1 MAIHSA
7 GKYIVGKGLE
17 REGVWIEPGTIVDV
31 TGWRNV
37 DKLVALRYLRPA
49 PRAAVAGTAVDVTPD
64 VKPDAIDPEEAP
76 AKKVAAKKAPP
87 KKAAA
92 KEVEE

>member
-1 MAIHSA
+1 MAQYSA

-17 REGVWIEPGTIVDV
+17 REGVWIEPGTVVDV

-37 DKLVALRYLRPA
+37 DKLVTLRYLRPA
-49 PRAAVAGTAVDVTPD
+49 PRAAVTAVDVTPD
-64 VKPDAIDPEEAP
+64 VTPDAIDSEEAP
-76 AKKVAAKKAPP
+76 VKKAPA

-92 KEVEE
+92 KKAAVKKVNE

>member
-1 MAIHSA
+1 MALHTA

-17 REGVWIEPGTIVDV
+17 REGVWLEPGTIVDV

-49 PRAAVAGTAVDVTPD
+49 PRAAIAAVPDITPP
-64 VKPDAIDPEEAP
+64 VMSDAIDVEKVPV
-76 AKKVAAKKAPP
+76 KKAAAKKAPA

-92 KEVEE
+92 KKVDE

>member
-1 MAIHSA
+1 MAQYSA

-37 DKLVALRYLRPA
+37 DKLVTLRYLRPA
-49 PRAAVAGTAVDVTPD
+49 PRSAAANAVNVTPDVTPD
-64 VKPDAIDPEEAP
+64 AIDFEEAP
-76 AKKVAAKKAPP
+76 VKKVAAKKAPA
-87 KKAAA
+87 KKAAV
-92 KEVEE
+92 KKVEE

>member
-1 MAIHSA
+1 MAPYSA
-7 GKYIVGKGLE
+7 GKYIIGKGLE
-17 REGVWIEPGTIVDV
+17 REGVWLEPGTVVDV

-49 PRAAVAGTAVDVTPD
+49 PRAAVAATAVDVTPD
-64 VKPDAIDPEEAP
+64 VKPDAIDSVEETP
-76 AKKVAAKKAPP
+76 VKKAPA

-92 KEVEE
+92 KKAAAKPVD